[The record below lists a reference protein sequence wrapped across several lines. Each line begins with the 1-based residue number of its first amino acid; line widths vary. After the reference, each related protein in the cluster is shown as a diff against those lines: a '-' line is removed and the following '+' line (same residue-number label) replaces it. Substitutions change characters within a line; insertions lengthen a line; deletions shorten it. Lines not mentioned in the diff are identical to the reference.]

1 MLLILPLLKIIAVV
15 YYLLSTEY
23 CYDVLGTLLSIAN
36 AFFSFNPHSKP
47 LGYRYYL

>member
-1 MLLILPLLKIIAVV
+1 MLSILPLLKIIAIA

-23 CYDVLGTLLSIAN
+23 YYVLGTLLSIAH

-47 LGYRYYL
+47 RGYRY